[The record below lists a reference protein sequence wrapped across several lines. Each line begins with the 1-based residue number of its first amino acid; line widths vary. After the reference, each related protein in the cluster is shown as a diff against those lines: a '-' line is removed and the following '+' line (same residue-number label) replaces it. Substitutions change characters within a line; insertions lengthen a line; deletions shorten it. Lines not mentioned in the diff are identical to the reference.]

1 LGGVIIREQRD
12 TDDDAV
18 RDVLTQA
25 FGAPKVAEL
34 AAQLRT
40 RPDRGAGL
48 VADIGGELVGH
59 VQLSTSWVDAPVQLV
74 EVLVLSPL
82 GVRPDHQRQ
91 GLGSALVGHALQHA
105 ELLGAPLVFL
115 EGDPRYYSRLGFE
128 RASDHGFS
136 RPSVRIPDPAFQV
149 VVLPGWTAAMSGA
162 LVYNDTFWSLDCVG
176 LRNV

>member
-1 LGGVIIREQRD
+1 LGGVIVREQRD
-12 TDDDAV
+12 SDVTAV
-18 RDVLTQA
+18 RDVLAQA

-34 AAQLRT
+34 AAQLRN

-48 VADIGGELVGH
+48 VAEVGGELVGH
-59 VQLSTSWVDAPVQLV
+59 VQLSTSWVDAPAQLV

-82 GVRPDHQRQ
+82 GVRPDHQRR
-91 GLGSALVGHALQHA
+91 GIGRALVSRALQHA
-105 ELLGAPLVFL
+105 EALGAPLVFL
-115 EGDPRYYSRLGFE
+115 EGDPRYYSQLGFE

-149 VVLPGWTAAMSGA
+149 AVLPGWTAQVRGA

-176 LRNV
+176 LRDG